1 MSQKKYRRL
10 RAVEKQKEVQ
20 KEEVITKIVSRESF
34 LNIIKKNWLFLG
46 ILFIGVIL
54 LYLNAQRGHF
64 VSDDYATI
72 SQNPMVTDVKD
83 GFFHPVMF
91 LNTMHISNW
100 FVSTVFGTTNPL
112 PHHVF
117 SLILYLFFLVLAFSF
132 IGKVFGMK
140 LAYITSIIFALHP
153 IHVEAVSWISGRV
166 YVIIGIYLLLAFM
179 SFINSFETG
188 KIKYII
194 WMIVFFV
201 AGYLNDWPRI
211 FSLIPL
217 VFLYLWYLGW
227 NNKLVMNK
235 VKKFIPYLIGLFIIF
250 AILIIPH
257 IKNRIGAVN
266 GGYNFSDS
274 IFYNPFF
281 QYPTGIAKYL
291 QLLWA
296 PVDLTL
302 YHTLYVFPAWFNW
315 LIIFVFTWI
324 IFYFIKRDKRIVFA
338 LMFFLVVLA
347 PSMAPVKVSWLV
359 AERYVFLASLGFCLF
374 LAILVED
381 INIRVKNLGYV
392 LLVPVLCFYCVRVF
406 LRNIDWQTNHNLW
419 VRTVQYSWNSH
430 NAWNNIGDDYDK
442 LGQMDNAIKGFGQ
455 SYVVKPNYADAYHN
469 QANIFFKIKRYDLA
483 RQGYETAVG
492 ISSALF
498 QSYISLT
505 QVALYQGD
513 LNGAWGYSNKLM
525 EAQPNNPQSY
535 YVSGMVLLQAGK
547 EADAVNYFK
556 KALEI
561 SPNYTPVIDVLKRME
576 EAKTIED

>member
-381 INIRVKNLGYV
+381 INIRVKNLGYI
-392 LLVPVLCFYCVRVF
+392 LLVPILCFYCVRVF